1 MRREKNQSPSNE
13 RTRYLN
19 IVYFVESA
27 RSHTIR
33 INLLYARWAVAAGVV
48 ICGWA
53 IGSIFWIFS
62 LQFQADKTRDR
73 LAIALTTIFDYQIKN
88 EKVFDIAYPT
98 DATNSYYSEL
108 AQLPSNNP
116 IAEPLGTSV
125 TSSNSLEMNGN
136 KPHAHPGPPKKYD
149 QAPTEKQQVAAIPS
163 TADKLTD
170 PLNEIDVAKANE
182 KGTEKT
188 SPKITAQVD
197 HQNLAE
203 QRRASSET
211 DPHEK
216 NTTKDDQIQISGATI
231 SKASGKLSLVF
242 NIKNNASKKAEG
254 FIWAVAM
261 ITTNNG
267 QTTAL
272 PSPEHTK
279 IDRNTGD
286 IQSHKTAYRFSIL
299 HFKNKEFDFK
309 LPSNTAWKL
318 AKLSIYFTDLNG
330 QHSHK
335 IDIPIDHIAVTSTAD
350 TPTTELA
357 F

>member
-1 MRREKNQSPSNE
+1 MRREKNQSPSND

-33 INLLYARWAVAAGVV
+33 INLRYARWAVAAGVV

-53 IGSIFWIFS
+53 IGSIFWILS
-62 LQFQADKTRDR
+62 LQVQTDKTRDR
-73 LAIALTTIFDYQIKN
+73 LATALTTIFDYQIKN

-116 IAEPLGTSV
+116 IAESSDTS
-125 TSSNSLEMNGN
+125 TPSPNALPNNGN
-136 KPHAHPGPPKKYD
+136 KAPAHPGQPKKHD
-149 QAPTEKQQVAAIPS
+149 HAPTEKQQVAAISRTAEQSMDPS
-163 TADKLTD
+163 
-170 PLNEIDVAKANE
+170 NENNSAKATE
-182 KGTEKT
+182 KSTEKT
-188 SPKITAQVD
+188 SPKTTAQVD
-197 HQNLAE
+197 YQSLAD
-203 QRRASSET
+203 QSPASSET
-211 DPHEK
+211 DHHDK
-216 NTTKDDQIQISGATI
+216 NAPKDDQLQISGATI

-242 NIKNNASKKAEG
+242 NIKNKAPKKAEG

-272 PSPEHTK
+272 PAPEHTK

-318 AKLSIYFTDLNG
+318 ARLSIYFTDLNG

-350 TPTTELA
+350 TPTTELT

>member
-33 INLLYARWAVAAGVV
+33 INLRYARWAVAAGVV

-73 LAIALTTIFDYQIKN
+73 LASALTTIFDYQIKN

-116 IAEPLGTSV
+116 IAESPGTSAP
-125 TSSNSLEMNGN
+125 SANALASNAHKTQG
-136 KPHAHPGPPKKYD
+136 HPGQLKKPEHT
-149 QAPTEKQQVAAIPS
+149 PTEKQQVAAAPS
-163 TADKLTD
+163 TADKSAE
-170 PLNEIDVAKANE
+170 PINEIDAAKATE

-188 SPKITAQVD
+188 PPQSNAQVD

-203 QRRASSET
+203 QSHARSET
-211 DPHEK
+211 DHHDK
-216 NTTKDDQIQISGATI
+216 NATKDDQLQISGATI

-242 NIKNNASKKAEG
+242 NIKNNAPKKAEG

-318 AKLSIYFTDLNG
+318 ARLSIYFTDLNG

-335 IDIPIDHIAVTSTAD
+335 IDIPIDHIAVTGTAD